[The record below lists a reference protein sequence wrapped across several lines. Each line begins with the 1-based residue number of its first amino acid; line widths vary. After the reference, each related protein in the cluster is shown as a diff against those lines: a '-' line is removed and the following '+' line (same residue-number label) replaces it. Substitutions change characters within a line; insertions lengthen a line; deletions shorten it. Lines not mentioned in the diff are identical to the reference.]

1 MEAGTQMN
9 YASVKGLLYLVQ
21 VMNEEGYTQGS
32 KMKIVTK
39 DVQKLGDEKK
49 LNLSGS
55 LVWGLAK
62 VISIEYPEIYGGIV
76 DGDDAAFYENSR
88 FYP

>member
-1 MEAGTQMN
+1 MEAGKQMN

-32 KMKIVTK
+32 KIKMVTK
-39 DVQKLGDEKK
+39 DVQKLGDVKK

-62 VISIEYPEIYGGIV
+62 VIKH
-76 DGDDAAFYENSR
+76 
-88 FYP
+88 